1 MIALIPPVDDL
12 AQRLSTVPGIH
23 VRSGPDD
30 WSLVVRRAQ
39 SPEVQISLTARQWI
53 LVDGPTTHTLYPQGM
68 ERLCALHVRWY
79 LRTRDMDRPGDL
91 PPVPPEPCGRPGCP
105 ETVVDKWVGCPRCD
119 SGVTDG

>member
-12 AQRLSTVPGIH
+12 AQRLTAVPGIH
-23 VRSGPDD
+23 VRLGPDD
-30 WSLVVRRAQ
+30 WSLVVSRA
-39 SPEVQISLTARQWI
+39 PALEVHVILAVQQWV
-53 LVDGPTTHTLYPQGM
+53 LVDGSAIHALYPQGM

-105 ETVVDKWVGCPRCD
+105 ETVVDKWTGCPRCD

>member
-12 AQRLSTVPGIH
+12 AQRLTAVPGIH
-23 VRSGPDD
+23 VRLGPDD
-30 WSLVVRRAQ
+30 WSLVVSRA
-39 SPEVQISLTARQWI
+39 PALEVHVILAVQQWV
-53 LVDGPTTHTLYPQGM
+53 LVDGSAIHALYPQGM

-79 LRTRDMDRPGDL
+79 LRTRGMDRPGDL